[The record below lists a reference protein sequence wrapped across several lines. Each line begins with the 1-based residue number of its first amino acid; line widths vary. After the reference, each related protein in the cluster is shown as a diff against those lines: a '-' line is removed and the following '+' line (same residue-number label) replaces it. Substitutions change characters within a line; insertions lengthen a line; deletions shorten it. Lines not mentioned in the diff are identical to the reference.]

1 MMHLS
6 LIQKIVV
13 YALPL
18 LFAITVHE
26 VAHGWVASK
35 LGDKTAQILGRLTL
49 NPIKHIDMIGTIIV
63 PLILLALGG
72 FIFGWAKPVPINPQ
86 NFKNPRRDLALVSI
100 SGPFSNLI
108 MAFIWAAIMK
118 LGIYLYGIGLHA
130 ALPVVLMG
138 QAGIF
143 INLILMILNLIP
155 IPPLDGGHFVSC
167 LLPGRIAYYYDRIE
181 PYGFLILLIL
191 IATRILSLIFTPLLI
206 LFYRLIASLFGLG

>member
-1 MMHLS
+1 MIHLS
-6 LIQKIVV
+6 LIQKIII

-63 PLILLALGG
+63 PLILLWLGG
-72 FIFGWAKPVPINPQ
+72 FIFGWAKPVPVNPR
-86 NFKNPRRDLALVSI
+86 NFKNPRHGMALVSI
-100 SGPFSNLI
+100 AGPLSNLF
-108 MAFIWAAIMK
+108 MAIIWAIIMK
-118 LGIYLYGIGLHA
+118 LGLVLYGRGIHA
-130 ALPVVLMG
+130 ALPVILMG

-155 IPPLDGGHFVSC
+155 IPPLDGGHFVSS

-191 IATRILSLIFTPLLI
+191 IATHVLSLIFTPA
-206 LFYRLIASLFGLG
+206 LFFLYRIIASIFGLG